1 MKGWGAMTLV
11 DDMLVTG
18 LIGEG
23 EAAVLRRVAPALVSE
38 AHRRGR
44 HSLWL
49 LTRLHAA
56 LQDGAI
62 PGPSGRDPTAD
73 RTGENAIARSD
84 QYNRSC

>member
-1 MKGWGAMTLV
+1 MTLV

-23 EAAVLRRVAPALVSE
+23 EAAVLRRVAPVLVSE

-56 LQDGAI
+56 LQKGEI
-62 PGPSGRDPTAD
+62 PGPSGRAAAD
-73 RTGENAIARSD
+73 RTAENLTARSD
-84 QYNRSC
+84 QYDRSC